1 MRDYLEKYLLIQ
13 RQFPNK
19 AGKLAQLLEA
29 QKRLIL
35 KLSRQNQSEDVKSL
49 LALVAESY
57 DVSNDLLTW
66 NKDILQGV
74 LNDAEH
80 LAEGARYRNTIKMQ
94 SDIILEYMA
103 K

>member
-1 MRDYLEKYLLIQ
+1 MRDYLEKYLLIH

-29 QKRLIL
+29 QERLIL
-35 KLSRQNQSEDVKSL
+35 KLSRQKQDGDVKSL

-57 DVSNDLLTW
+57 DVSIDLLQW
-66 NKDILQGV
+66 NKEVLQGV

-80 LAEGARYRNTIKMQ
+80 LAEGARMRNTIKMQ
-94 SDIILEYMA
+94 SDIITEYMS

>member
-35 KLSRQNQSEDVKSL
+35 KLSRQKQDEDVKSL
-49 LALVAESY
+49 LTLVAESY
-57 DVSNDLLTW
+57 DVSTNLLQW
-66 NKDILQGV
+66 NKEVLQGV

-80 LAEGARYRNTIKMQ
+80 LAEGAGMRNTIKMQ
-94 SDIILEYMA
+94 SDIITEYMS

>member
-1 MRDYLEKYLLIQ
+1 MRDFLEKYLLIQ
-13 RQFPNK
+13 NQFPNK

-35 KLSRQNQSEDVKSL
+35 KLSRQNHSEDVRSL

-57 DVSNDLLTW
+57 DVSTDLLSW
-66 NKDILQGV
+66 NKEVLQGV

-80 LAEGARYRNTIKMQ
+80 LADGARYRNTIKMQ
-94 SDIILEYMA
+94 SDIITEYMS

>member
-1 MRDYLEKYLLIQ
+1 MRDVLEKYLLIN

-29 QKRLIL
+29 QKRIIL
-35 KLSRQNQSEDVKSL
+35 KLSRQKHDDDVKSL

-57 DVSNDLLTW
+57 DVSTDLLQW
-66 NKDILQGV
+66 NKEVLQGV

-80 LAEGARYRNTIKMQ
+80 LAEGARMRNTIKMQ
-94 SDIILEYMA
+94 SDIITEYMS